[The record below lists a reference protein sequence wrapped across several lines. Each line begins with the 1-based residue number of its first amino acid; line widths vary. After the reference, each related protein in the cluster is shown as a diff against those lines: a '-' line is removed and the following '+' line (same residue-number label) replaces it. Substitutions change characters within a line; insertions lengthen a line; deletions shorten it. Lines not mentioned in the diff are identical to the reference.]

1 MVAGSPEGLRYE
13 HSVTSA
19 TPDIHDGIVAQA
31 FRPAER
37 SDTALQ
43 AGSWRSRCLTRYEA
57 WPVTAAALAFA
68 VWACWRRGEALESA
82 VRRIGRIALYPA
94 LALIAFA
101 IFSRVVV
108 GRWFVSGDFFVP
120 ENKALGDPWL
130 AAKEIA
136 WGVRMLSGPLLVAIG
151 LVGLVALT
159 AIGAFSPRAR
169 VRPRSPCHWWRW
181 RRFRGRRS

>member
-1 MVAGSPEGLRYE
+1 MTV
-13 HSVTSA
+13 
-19 TPDIHDGIVAQA
+19 
-31 FRPAER
+31 
-37 SDTALQ
+37 
-43 AGSWRSRCLTRYEA
+43 
-57 WPVTAAALAFA
+57 AALVFA

-101 IFSRVVV
+101 IFSRIVV

-130 AAKEIA
+130 AVKEIA

-151 LVGLVALT
+151 LVGLVAL
-159 AIGAFSPRAR
+159 AGDRRVQPHAR
-169 VRPRSPCHWWRW
+169 VRPRRRVSWWRW